1 MRYILCLFIIIG
13 LSSCKDKAYEYEK
26 EFLEKYVDGKRALS
40 YELTDHFPS
49 HLKADKQLS
58 ISYPAG
64 AYANG
69 MANMIFSHKVDSTD
83 FNTVTRKLKLSKIK
97 TYQPTDSIFIIIGDS
112 LDYSKKISGIPI
124 PSFQSYERDFGLNSK
139 YLTDNHNLYVLEYKP
154 GQYMDKEY
162 LTSKNKLPEKWKN
175 GFSRGIAINESQREL
190 IYWTCVW

>member
-1 MRYILCLFIIIG
+1 
-13 LSSCKDKAYEYEK
+13 
-26 EFLEKYVDGKRALS
+26 
-40 YELTDHFPS
+40 
-49 HLKADKQLS
+49 
-58 ISYPAG
+58 
-64 AYANG
+64 
-69 MANMIFSHKVDSTD
+69 MIFSHKVDSTD

-154 GQYMDKEY
+154 GKYMDKEY